1 MLAGHE
7 LLPLPLERGD
17 LCEKKPRV
25 DGVEV
30 ATIDGTL
37 RPTAFVF
44 SILFH
49 HAPRPAGSSLS
60 STAAVNEEIASSRAE
75 KRRKSL

>member
-7 LLPLPLERGD
+7 LLALALERGD
-17 LCEKKPRV
+17 LCEKKTRV

-30 ATIDGTL
+30 DAIDGTL
-37 RPTAFVF
+37 SPTAFVF

-49 HAPRPAGSSLS
+49 HAPRPAC
-60 STAAVNEEIASSRAE
+60 A
-75 KRRKSL
+75 